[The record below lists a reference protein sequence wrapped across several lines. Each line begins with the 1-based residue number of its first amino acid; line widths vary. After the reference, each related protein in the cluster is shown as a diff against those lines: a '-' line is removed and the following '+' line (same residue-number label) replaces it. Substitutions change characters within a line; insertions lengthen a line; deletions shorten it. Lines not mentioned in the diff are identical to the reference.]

1 MVDDALNN
9 NSGKKMPARKNKQ
22 ANKLARAIDNTNNQD
37 KKETK
42 EVKKRL
48 KSSKAIN
55 DEEEEG
61 SDEEMTITKI
71 NKSRRD
77 TKTK

>member
-1 MVDDALNN
+1 M
-9 NSGKKMPARKNKQ
+9 
-22 ANKLARAIDNTNNQD
+22 
-37 KKETK
+37 K
-42 EVKKRL
+42 EVKKRV

-71 NKSRRD
+71 NKIRWD
-77 TKTK
+77 TRTKQYFNTVTFSDGTVAENTKDV